1 MGVSSYYNF
10 ARLFSFNAT
19 WMSCTGG
26 RGLGKTFGAK
36 KKATNDALAAVEF
49 VERKVTTQ
57 RRNKDVEQLV
67 IEATDCENQF
77 IYLRRYKEELAL
89 AKATFFADYEYLY
102 PDWDFRVH
110 GWEAQASPR
119 KYADMERKR
128 PWACI
133 GYFVA
138 LSVAQNYKSV
148 QFPRVKII
156 IFDEYIAE
164 RGVQYLPNEPAKLT
178 NFYNTVDR
186 SKDKTR
192 VLMLANSV
200 EITNPYFIKYKVQPE
215 KADKDGFI
223 KMASGYQIWH
233 FPEAKDFQSE
243 VMQTKFGRF
252 ILETDPEYAAF
263 AVSNEFSDNH
273 NSLVESKG
281 YKAAYLFTLETK
293 LGIYSIWYNM
303 QTDKYYVQG
312 KRPRSDEDVVTIE
325 PSLMAENKRLMTL
338 NDKPLQMLRT
348 AYRHDRMRFDGAPAR
363 NALMEIFKR

>member
-1 MGVSSYYNF
+1 MSVSSYYNF
-10 ARLFSFNAT
+10 AKLFSYNAT
-19 WMSCTGG
+19 INSVTGG

-36 KKATNDALAAVEF
+36 VKGTNDALSSVDF
-49 VERKVTTQ
+49 VERQVTVT
-57 RRNKDVEQLV
+57 RRGREYQENV
-67 IEATDCENQF
+67 IEATPVENQF

-89 AKATFFADYEYLY
+89 ARATFFADYEYKY
-102 PDWDFRVH
+102 PEWDFRAQ

-119 KYADMERKR
+119 KYADMKKR
-128 PWACI
+128 PWATI

-148 QFPRVKII
+148 QFPRVKLII
-156 IFDEYIAE
+156 YDEYIAE
-164 RGVQYLPNEPAKLT
+164 KGVQYLPNEPAKLI

-192 VLMLANSV
+192 ILMLANSV
-200 EITNPYFIKYKVQPE
+200 EITNPYFIHYKVQPE
-215 KADKDGFI
+215 KADKNGFI
-223 KMASGYQIWH
+223 RLAKGYLLFH
-233 FPEAKDFQSE
+233 FPEAKEFQSE
-243 VMQTKFGRF
+243 VMQTKFGKF

-263 AVSNEFSDNH
+263 AVSNTFSDN
-273 NSLVESKG
+273 NNNLVEEKG
-281 YKAAYLFTLETK
+281 YKARYLFTLETK

-303 QTDKYYVQG
+303 QTDKYYVQS

-338 NDKPLQMLRT
+338 TDKPLQMLRT
-348 AYRHDRMRFDGAPAR
+348 AYRHDRMRFSGAPAR